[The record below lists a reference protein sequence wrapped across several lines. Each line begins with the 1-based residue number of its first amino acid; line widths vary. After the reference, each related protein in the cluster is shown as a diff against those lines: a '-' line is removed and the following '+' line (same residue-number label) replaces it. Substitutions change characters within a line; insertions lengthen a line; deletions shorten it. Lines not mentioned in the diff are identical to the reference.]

1 MDESALT
8 LEVLIATCGP
18 DGGQKVAAMNLPEL
32 PRVSY
37 LVSWQEPGGS
47 GIPETLSAR
56 DDVRIIILEGF
67 GLSRN
72 RNNCLDNARGD
83 ILLIADDDLELIP
96 EGLESILAIFGKNPG
111 LEYGS
116 FRYDSDVPKEY
127 PEYECSLDTL
137 PRNFYQ
143 TSFEIALRR
152 DSRAGRL
159 RFPENFGLGSTEGF
173 TAGEEELLLKKARIN
188 SICCHFFPVT
198 IARHKGPTTGVR
210 QQLADGAIRARGTL
224 TAVEYPLTSILRI
237 PVVSLRIARA
247 GQAGFLKA
255 LRLMIAGAWAARAGN
270 VVKPYLKAPLD
281 SDIRDCRLTVV
292 IPVYNRAQRVM
303 DTLHSLKAQTLR
315 PLKIVLVD
323 NNSSDNTLQVLLDWQ
338 QKVSSPE
345 FDVTVVEENTAG
357 AAAAR
362 NRGFREVTTPLTMF
376 FDSDDLMAPGHCLRA
391 VREFE
396 ANPEADIIGWDC
408 ETVTHSG
415 KTFRTTFHAKDCL
428 WANLQFGSMATQRYA
443 ARSDIF
449 RKAGGWNPDCRG
461 WNDIELGQRILMMNP
476 RIRKAKE
483 TSTVTIIAT
492 TDSITGPDFSSKTKV
507 WEHALDLMEES
518 ANNKEPHISLTRMIR
533 LRRAILAGDYRHEGD
548 TAASK
553 RLLASLLASEPSSFY
568 RMLYRLASAYRG
580 IGLHGIARIMRFF
593 F

>member
-1 MDESALT
+1 MDESPLT

-18 DGGQKVAAMNLPEL
+18 DGGRKVAAMNLPKL

-37 LVSWQEPGGS
+37 LVSWQEPEGS
-47 GIPETLSAR
+47 RIPETLSGR
-56 DDVRIIILEGF
+56 DDVRIILLDGL

-96 EGLESILAIFGKNPG
+96 EGLESILSLFSQNPS

-127 PEYECSLDTL
+127 PDKECALDVL
-137 PRNFYQ
+137 PKNFYQ

-152 DSRAGRL
+152 DSRAGEL

-188 SICCHFFPVT
+188 SLCCRFFPVT

-210 QQLADGAIRARGTL
+210 QRLADGAIRARGVL

-255 LRLMIAGAWAARAGN
+255 LRLMTAGALAAGAGN

-281 SDIRDCRLTVV
+281 SNTVDCRLTVV
-292 IPVYNRAQRVM
+292 IPVYNRAQRVI
-303 DTLHSLKAQTLR
+303 DTLHALKTQTLR
-315 PLKIVLVD
+315 PLKVVLVD

-338 QKVSSPE
+338 REVSSPE
-345 FDVTVVEENTAG
+345 FDVTVVEEKIPG

-362 NRGFREVTTPLTMF
+362 NRGFMEVTTPLTMF
-376 FDSDDLMAPGHCLRA
+376 FDSDDLMTPGHCLRA
-391 VREFE
+391 VKEFE
-396 ANPEADIIGWDC
+396 AYPEADIIGWDC

-415 KTFRTTFHAKDCL
+415 KRFRSTFHAKDCL
-428 WANLQFGSMATQRYA
+428 WANLQFGSMSTQRYA
-443 ARSDIF
+443 ARTDFF

-461 WNDIELGQRILMMNP
+461 WDDIELGQRILMMNP
-476 RIRKAKE
+476 LIRKAKGP
-483 TSTVTIIAT
+483 STVTIIAT
-492 TDSITGPDFSSKTKV
+492 TDSITGLDFSSKAEV

-518 ANNKEPHISLTRMIR
+518 ADNGKYPVKLTRMIR

-548 TAASK
+548 IVASG
-553 RLLASLLASEPSSFY
+553 RLLASLLASEPSLFY
-568 RMLYRLASAYRG
+568 RILYRLASAYRG
-580 IGLHGIARIMRFF
+580 IGLHGIARILRFF